1 MAVEYTNISIKRKKQ
16 KFSTDKPLTDF
27 FFCSDI
33 SFGGQSA
40 AVFARAPLLMKKIL
54 HIFEMWTS

>member
-40 AVFARAPLLMKKIL
+40 AVFARAPLLMIKNSS
-54 HIFEMWTS
+54 HF